1 MLTKKI
7 HRIFYLQINAF
18 IICGRL
24 RDAYL
29 EAVKKE
35 RVTEIQRILDAA
47 RLTTN
52 QKSMVD
58 ICEKWLKTY
67 QENQARKEQVLSQR

>member
-1 MLTKKI
+1 
-7 HRIFYLQINAF
+7 
-18 IICGRL
+18 
-24 RDAYL
+24 
-29 EAVKKE
+29 VKKE

-47 RLTTN
+47 RLATN

-67 QENQARKEQVLSQR
+67 HDNQIRKEQALNQK